1 MSTLEIKN
9 ILIRKIE
16 SINDETFLNAIR
28 TIIDA
33 KTESTIYKTSVEQK
47 MKIQE
52 GIEQIENGKYFTNE
66 QVESE
71 IDKWLEEA

>member
-1 MSTLEIKN
+1 MSTLELKN
-9 ILIRKIE
+9 ILIRKIA
-16 SINDETFLNAIR
+16 SINDEAFLNAIR